1 MGIPGPGKVGH
12 FLELAPQRTGKRQ
25 SRKSRKGIKEKEN
38 AEEEVQGGRA
48 RTAERGTV
56 SS

>member
-38 AEEEVQGGRA
+38 AEEEVQGERA